1 MKGVLGGLA
10 AVLIGAALGLFVWR
24 TFAGQVQVPL
34 DEVPPEPLTA
44 ASAPRRVAV
53 GPNAR
58 ATESNAEI
66 SRANNEAVEALE
78 AGDVERAIALLETCV
93 AKAPAERVF
102 AANLAEALARRA
114 VRDHASAG
122 EERKSALLD
131 LERAVELDGERA
143 DLVSLLERWRAAAEV
158 EANFAAYGSTHFE
171 LAFDGERGEI
181 LRGAQGAID
190 VLERAYGEFVT
201 LFQRDPLL
209 GTGRRIRVVLTT
221 RAEFERSTGL
231 GHWAG
236 GAFDGTLRLPIE
248 DFEGGRDGW
257 SQVLRHELAHLFV
270 HELGG
275 PKVPGWL
282 NEGLAQWVE
291 ETRPAEL
298 QRARRALAGRELLSL
313 ADLAA
318 PLARLSEPERIQLA
332 YQQSLLFVAH
342 LMEHHGEWLVL
353 KLLERSGRGE
363 SVESSFRELS
373 GIALDD
379 AHEQFRGGF

>member
-1 MKGVLGGLA
+1 MRGLLGALA
-10 AVLIGAALGLFVWR
+10 AVLFGAALGLLVWR
-24 TFAGQVQVPL
+24 AFVGDMP
-34 DEVPPEPLTA
+34 VPPAETTHAPLPA
-44 ASAPRRVAV
+44 ANAPRRVAV

-58 ATESNAEI
+58 PTDQNAEI

-78 AGDVERAIALLETCV
+78 AGDLNRAIALLEGCV
-93 AKAPAERVF
+93 REAPGERVF
-102 AANLAEALARRA
+102 TANLAEALARRA
-114 VRDHASAG
+114 VRDHANAG
-122 EERKSALLD
+122 DERKSALLD
-131 LERAVELDGERA
+131 LARAVELDGERP
-143 DLVSLLERWRAAAEV
+143 DLATLLERWRAAAEV

-171 LAFDGERGEI
+171 LAFDGDRGEI

-209 GTGRRIRVVLTT
+209 GTQRRIRVVLTT

-236 GAFDGTLRLPIE
+236 GAYDGTLRLPIE

-298 QRARRALAGRELLSL
+298 ARARRALAGRDLLSL
-313 ADLAA
+313 ADLSA
-318 PLARLSEPERIQLA
+318 PLARLSQPERIQLA

-353 KLLERSGRGE
+353 QLLERSGRGE
-363 SVESSFRELS
+363 SVEASFRELS